1 MFRPI
6 FSCLAILFS
15 SAAFATPAAAQSLS
29 AADIL
34 AKVEEKVGGGNEFQ
48 ALLNDPDPARS
59 MAAMEVMLESGDA
72 KLVRMALDFGLYSPN
87 PVVQRMALD
96 GFFAASPNLGIY
108 FSGEV
113 AAKDNSYRSNIE
125 GQMRGSVDSKGVGF
139 VTLKVGAYSPE
150 RQCYFHDRSDSD
162 CFLSVTDSGVAM
174 TLLQQTGILRLN
186 DAGELSGEISWTN
199 VDGVVT
205 LRVPVSN

>member
-1 MFRPI
+1 MFRPV
-6 FSCLAILFS
+6 FSCLVILFS
-15 SAAFATPAAAQSLS
+15 SAAFAIPAVAQSLS

-72 KLVRMALDFGLYSPN
+72 KLVRLALDFGLYSPN

-108 FSGEV
+108 FSGEA

-174 TLLQQTGILRLN
+174 TLLQQTSILRLN
-186 DAGELSGEISWTN
+186 DAGELSGEISWPN

>member
-1 MFRPI
+1 MFRHN
-6 FSCLAILFS
+6 FSCLVILFS
-15 SAAFATPAAAQSLS
+15 SAAFAIPVAAQSLS

-96 GFFAASPNLGIY
+96 GFFASGPNLGIY
-108 FSGEV
+108 FSGEA
-113 AAKDNSYRSNIE
+113 AAKDNSYRNNIE
-125 GQMRGSVDSKGVGF
+125 GHMRGSIDSKGVGF
-139 VTLKVGAYSPE
+139 VSLKVGAYSPE

-162 CFLSVTDSGVAM
+162 CFVSVTDTGVSM
-174 TLLQQTGILRLN
+174 TLLQQTGALRLN
-186 DAGELSGEISWTN
+186 DSGELLGEISWPGVN
-199 VDGVVT
+199 GVVS